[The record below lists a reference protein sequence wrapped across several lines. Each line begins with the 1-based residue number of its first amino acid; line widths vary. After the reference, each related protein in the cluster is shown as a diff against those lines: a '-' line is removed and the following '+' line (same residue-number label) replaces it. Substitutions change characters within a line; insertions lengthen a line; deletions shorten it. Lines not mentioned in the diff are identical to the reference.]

1 MVDDSGIVFNVS
13 EEVAEAFLCLPCH
26 RSLAVRKKIPDEALA
41 NYRWIG
47 DVPLELQGLTWL
59 EEDLVSRAHL
69 IGKIVRLQNRNV
81 TSYFSIKG
89 HMVLV
94 PQDTRRLVNLLPSSP
109 DSLVDNIRV
118 VWVGKSIPNK
128 LNLQQH
134 FTVRTDKVRK
144 ALQWLC
150 NNHDDYQD
158 VQIDDD
164 EMSKWPPVYV
174 AEKLM
179 NSMAHLTNPT
189 QEDASRS
196 GYGVEDLDVVNVE
209 GDLPIS
215 ASALI
220 DTNGVSESPVVSK
233 LQDLARLKDSE
244 KIIKVIPGTQ
254 LLSDYNECQ
263 YFTAAFPTLF
273 PYGTGKHIDSRRQ
286 TSISL
291 TRWIQLLLRHS
302 SKYMFFKS

>member
-1 MVDDSGIVFNVS
+1 M
-13 EEVAEAFLCLPCH
+13 
-26 RSLAVRKKIPDEALA
+26 
-41 NYRWIG
+41 
-47 DVPLELQGLTWL
+47 
-59 EEDLVSRAHL
+59 
-69 IGKIVRLQNRNV
+69 
-81 TSYFSIKG
+81 
-89 HMVLV
+89 
-94 PQDTRRLVNLLPSSP
+94 
-109 DSLVDNIRV
+109 
-118 VWVGKSIPNK
+118 
-128 LNLQQH
+128 
-134 FTVRTDKVRK
+134 RTDKVRK

-158 VQIDDD
+158 VQIDDN

-174 AEKLM
+174 AEKLI

-189 QEDASRS
+189 QEDASHS

-220 DTNGVSESPVVSK
+220 DTNGVSESLVVSK

-244 KIIKVIPGTQ
+244 KIINVVPGTQ

-273 PYGTGKHIDSRRQ
+273 PYGTGKYIDSQRR

-302 SKYMFFKS
+302 SRYMIFKS